1 MAVVRGAGTIA
12 QAIELTPESEGNPL
26 MRKLLLATSAAALV
40 LTLAGGAFADPD
52 QPPAAGVTPATSSET
67 AASNT
72 AAGGAEAPSAAPTDP
87 TRPMGTQPAETTPED
102 HAQSPDQAK
111 PDQAKPDQAKPD
123 QAKSDQ
129 AKSDQAKSDQAKPAL
144 SAADMAVAEQLKELA
159 ENKLSQYVPREQDRA
174 GILAFYRDRN
184 FAPLW
189 IADAKPQSRTTQA
202 EDFLRNVAADGLDPA
217 DYATPRFDNADPA
230 KLAASEL
237 TLTNAV
243 VTFSRHA
250 SIGRVAFSRVSGA
263 IYFDQKAPDPAKV
276 LASLADNGDARVTLD
291 SFNPQSRPYKALK
304 AELATLRASNEAAP
318 EVAETDIKPKKGARH
333 AANTKSSE
341 ARSKAAR
348 IDTLIAN
355 MERWRWM
362 PHDLGAA
369 YVMVNI
375 PDYTLKVVQNG
386 KTLWHTK
393 IVVGKAGTHA
403 TPLMTETMKYITV
416 NPTWNVPPSII
427 RNEYLP
433 ALARDPD
440 ALARIGLRIS
450 HNSDGSIRIYQPPS
464 ERNAL
469 GRIRFNF
476 PNRFLVYQ
484 HDTPDKNLFDKTTRA
499 YSHGCMRVQ
508 NPDKYAE
515 VLLGVSQPEEKY
527 SAQRIRSMYGS
538 SERTI
543 HFKTPI
549 PVYLSYQTA
558 FVDDAGKMQYRADI
572 YGIDKTI
579 TGILRG
585 DRRVADIPIRRNYSS
600 SSKPVMAS
608 SARGLRRDRDYD
620 REYSGGF
627 QPFGWGPFGGQ
638 QNWQSA
644 YQPRD
649 RFGVW

>member
-1 MAVVRGAGTIA
+1 
-12 QAIELTPESEGNPL
+12 
-26 MRKLLLATSAAALV
+26 MRNLLLATSAAALV

-52 QPPAAGVTPATSSET
+52 QQSPAGTNVVAPNTAEPSPAAGRADMKAPDTPPAATDQGKPADQATSPDR
-67 AASNT
+67 ANASQ
-72 AAGGAEAPSAAPTDP
+72 
-87 TRPMGTQPAETTPED
+87 QP
-102 HAQSPDQAK
+102 QQAK
-111 PDQAKPDQAKPD
+111 EQQT
-123 QAKSDQ
+123 QEL
-129 AKSDQAKSDQAKPAL
+129 AKPAL
-144 SAADMAVAEQLKELA
+144 SPADAAVAAQLKDLV
-159 ENKLSQYVPREQDRA
+159 ENKLSQFVPRESDRA
-174 GILAFYRDRN
+174 GILAFYRDRD

-189 IADAKPQSRTTQA
+189 LADAKPLPRVKQA

-217 DYATPRFDNADPA
+217 DYATPRFDDVDPT
-230 KLAASEL
+230 KLAGSEL
-237 TLTNAV
+237 ALTNAV

-276 LASLADNGDARVTLD
+276 LASLADNGDVRATLD
-291 SFNPQSRPYKALK
+291 SFNPQSPAYKALK
-304 AELATLRASNEAAP
+304 AELAAARAGTAAEP
-318 EVAETDIKPKKGARH
+318 EVASDVPAKKGSRH
-333 AANTKSSE
+333 AANTKSAE
-341 ARSKAAR
+341 ARSQGAKV
-348 IDTLIAN
+348 DTLIAN

-386 KTLWHTK
+386 KTVWHTK
-393 IVVGKAGTHA
+393 IVVGKVGTHA
-403 TPLMTETMKYITV
+403 TPLMTETMKFITV

-440 ALARIGLRIS
+440 ALARIGLRVS
-450 HNSDGSIRIYQPPS
+450 HNADGSIRIYQPPS

-508 NPDKYAE
+508 NPDRYAE
-515 VLLGVSQPEEKY
+515 VLLNVSQPEDRY
-527 SAQRIRSMYGS
+527 TAQRIRSMYGS

-543 HFKTPI
+543 NFKKPI

-558 FVDDAGKMQYRADI
+558 FVDDAGKVQYRADI
-572 YGIDKTI
+572 YGLDKTI
-579 TGILRG
+579 TNILRG
-585 DRRVADIPIRRNYSS
+585 DRRVADIPMRRSYSS

-608 SARGLRRDRDYD
+608 SARTPRRDRDY
-620 REYSGGF
+620 EYSGGGF
-627 QPFGWGPFGGQ
+627 QPFGWFGPQ
-638 QNWQSA
+638 PNWRSA

-649 RFGVW
+649 RFGIW